1 VSSSSCKCNWNSYLF
16 IHNKSWNRL
25 QPKRAEDLVYVYTNL
40 KPLAEEKEDKKK
52 WYIDNVDSKELED
65 SNFSLKEDVKVLG
78 DSDLDGWDDRNFRVQ
93 DLDGETNCS
102 LLASSGDHVWDPE
115 DEYTFRDDGDDY
127 IADLP
132 SIATYVNG
140 DGVFNNY
147 NILRKSSTVEDV
159 EDVVMPNFKVYALF
173 STKAPFMLPKLI

>member
-52 WYIDNVDSKELED
+52 WYIDNVDSKEL
-65 SNFSLKEDVKVLG
+65 
-78 DSDLDGWDDRNFRVQ
+78 DDRNFRVQ